1 MPKNLPSSANRISA
15 KQMREAIGKS
25 GYLLEQRVEPILLE
39 AGYYVEANSVFPD
52 PQTGKSREIDLNAIS
67 ATQIYEDEDHWI
79 FSSLLC
85 ECENNAQPIVF
96 FMKESPILSFMH
108 AKEVKVSGIPV
119 KLWSE
124 KGYVSLSDFTVMKNF
139 HHYCKG
145 DIATQYC
152 SFQSVREKTAKDK
165 LSWVALHSDEQHN
178 TFDSLVKSLE
188 YEIAKHFDGWRL
200 SSGKKQENASIQI
213 YYPLVV
219 LQGDLFC
226 AYLENNHLTLK
237 KSRHVQFRKEFFL
250 ASSNEVETYQIDV
263 ITEEYLSDYLDI
275 IDTEVEEIK
284 KIFQSKKENVLS
296 SIAKILEMA
305 RGIKEKP
312 KSYREYLEF

>member
-1 MPKNLPSSANRISA
+1 MPNVPLTSSEKVST
-15 KQMREAIGKS
+15 KQMKEAIKKS

-39 AGYYVEANSVFPD
+39 AGYYVQTNSVFPD
-52 PQTGKSREIDLNAIS
+52 PQTGKSREIDLSALSAIP
-67 ATQIYEDEDHWI
+67 IYEDELHWV
-79 FSSLLC
+79 FPYLLC
-85 ECENNAQPIVF
+85 ECENNAQPLVF
-96 FMKESPILSFMH
+96 FTKESPISFMH
-108 AKEVKVSGIPV
+108 AEEVKVSGIPV
-119 KLWSE
+119 KLWSG
-124 KGYVSLSDFTVMKNF
+124 KRYVSLSDFTSMGKF

-165 LSWVALHSDEQHN
+165 VSWIALHSDEQHN

-200 SSGKKQENASIQI
+200 PSGKKQENASIQI